1 MRRRSPFLP
10 ILTAV
15 FLVAGSLGTA
25 VAEEGIPLV
34 IRNGVILDGN
44 GGEPIEEGVL
54 VIQEGLIT
62 AVGKAGAVPLPP
74 NARVID
80 ATGKSV
86 MPGLADMH
94 VHLGSGWTGFTMD
107 LLGYQTRLNAFLH
120 AGVTTVLDT
129 GNVQPFIL
137 QLRQEIEAGRI
148 AGPRVFSLGP
158 LLDSSDPIWPHIAF
172 PVASADQIPK
182 LVKRLDDA
190 GVDGVKL
197 YLGLNLKMIRSFV
210 AEAKKAS
217 LPVVVDQWTLNGDVD
232 LVRAGVTAFA
242 HMPFRTMNE
251 EALREM
257 AKRKV
262 RCLTTLTIY
271 EALAR
276 ERLAKL
282 DYLDHPLVRD
292 TTPARVLLALRKEAA
307 RAPTEYDRIV
317 REGYGRIEDAMKNV
331 KKLFDAGVLLTA
343 GTDSPF
349 TGLFQGEGI
358 HRELE
363 LLVASG
369 LTPLQAITLATR
381 NAAAFLDAEGA
392 WGTLAV
398 GHRADVLIV
407 AGRPD
412 RDIAHTR
419 NVETVIQAGRIIDR
433 NALKFDPKRDR
444 DHRAYKLVYGGE

>member
-1 MRRRSPFLP
+1 
-10 ILTAV
+10 V
-15 FLVAGSLGTA
+15 
-25 VAEEGIPLV
+25 EIP
-34 IRNGVILDGN
+34 
-44 GGEPIEEGVL
+44 E
-54 VIQEGLIT
+54 
-62 AVGKAGAVPLPP
+62 

-80 ATGKSV
+80 AAGKSV

-94 VHLGSGWTGFTMD
+94 VHLGSGWAGYTMD
-107 LLGYQTRLNAFLH
+107 LLGFQTRLNAFLY

-137 QLRQEIEAGRI
+137 QLRQELAAGRI

-172 PVASADQIPK
+172 PVASADQVPK
-182 LVKRLDDA
+182 LVRRLDDA
-190 GVDGVKL
+190 GVDGLKL
-197 YLGLNLKMIRSFV
+197 YLGLNLGTIRSFV
-210 AEAKKAS
+210 AEAKKAA
-217 LPVVVDQWTLNGDVD
+217 LPVVVDQWSLNGDVD
-232 LVRAGVTAFA
+232 LVRAGITAFA
-242 HMPFRTMNE
+242 HLPFRTLDG
-251 EALREM
+251 EALDEM
-257 AKRKV
+257 AKREV

-276 ERLAKL
+276 ERLKKL
-282 DYLDHPLVRD
+282 DFLDHPLVRD
-292 TTPARVLLALRKEAA
+292 TTPPRVLLELRKEAA
-307 RAPTEYDRIV
+307 RAPTEHDRTV

-331 KKLFDAGVLLTA
+331 KKLFDAGVLLAA

-358 HRELE
+358 HHELE

-381 NAAAFLDAEGA
+381 NAAAFLDQEGE

-412 RDIAHTR
+412 RNIAHTR
-419 NVETVIQAGRIIDR
+419 NVETVIQAGRVVDR
-433 NALKFDPKRDR
+433 NALRFDPKRDP
-444 DHRAYKLVYGGE
+444 DYRAYKLVYGGE